1 MNSPRGGRE
10 EGSSAIPASKYPT
23 SGGNRGRTAMKPPTK
38 VNAKQTAIVEIGAM
52 SCGIPEFP
60 HPNL

>member
-1 MNSPRGGRE
+1 MNSPRGGHEQR
-10 EGSSAIPASKYPT
+10 STATPASKYPT
-23 SGGNRGRTAMKPPTK
+23 SGGNYSRTAMKSPTK
-38 VNAKQTAIVEIGAM
+38 ANAKQTAFVKIGAM